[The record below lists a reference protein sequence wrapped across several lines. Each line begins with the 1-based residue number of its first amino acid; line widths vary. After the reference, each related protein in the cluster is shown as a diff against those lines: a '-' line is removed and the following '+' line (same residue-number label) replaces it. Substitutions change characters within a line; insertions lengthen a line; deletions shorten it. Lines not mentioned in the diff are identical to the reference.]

1 MTPVSSFL
9 SPRPRR
15 APYTLCMARGWES
28 KSVEQQME
36 TAEADKESV
45 SPKLERDPEML
56 RRVQGL
62 RLARRQVVQQLENAT
77 HERHRQMLQAA
88 LAELDRKLAAEGQ

>member
-1 MTPVSSFL
+1 
-9 SPRPRR
+9 
-15 APYTLCMARGWES
+15 MARGWES

-36 TAEADKESV
+36 TAELDREVVPSKSEQ
-45 SPKLERDPEML
+45 DPEML

-62 RLARRQVVQQLENAT
+62 RLARRQVVQQLQNAT

-88 LAELDRKLAAEGQ
+88 LAELDRKLAAEGK